1 MRSSARGEWR
11 DNVNCV
17 RARAVER
24 AIEADHS
31 AGSSFGDGKIVL
43 ARDGV
48 QRLRERRGLRWIAQR
63 DVDVVSGKSARRTAF
78 RRLQLRT
85 NRDFRFVAVD
95 FLRSADNFAGDR
107 AQLGFRKVFLAAACE
122 KQKNKSGPCRE
133 NAHTAARIQI

>member
-48 QRLRERRGLRWIAQR
+48 QRLRERSGLRWIAQR
-63 DVDVVSGKSARRTAF
+63 DVDVVCGKSARRTAF
-78 RRLQLRT
+78 RGLQLGA
-85 NRDFRFVAVD
+85 NGDFGFVAID
-95 FLRSADNFAGDR
+95 FLRSADNFAGDC

-122 KQKNKSGPCRE
+122 KQENKSGTWRE
-133 NAHTAARIQI
+133 NPHSAARVQI